1 VWTDLVEQLIKGTAN
16 NCRLDMKIA
25 GCKKK
30 TYMFDDVRQRE
41 NFCQLVQ
48 QLKNMHSLDP
58 EVKRISIFVGT
69 WNMGTTMSDFDSL
82 SLLFYPLLLSSRLLL
97 TVPRTDTSFGLHRFS
112 VAVP

>member
-1 VWTDLVEQLIKGTAN
+1 
-16 NCRLDMKIA
+16 MKIA

-69 WNMGTTMSDFDSL
+69 WNMGTTMIDFDSL
-82 SLLFYPLLLSSRLLL
+82 SLLLYPLLLSSRLLL
-97 TVPRTDTSFGLHRFS
+97 TIPRTDTSCGLHRFS
-112 VAVP
+112 VAVLYHESGTDYRMS